1 MDKVQSRN
9 RYRIATANAISGNL
23 TGRDVAA
30 ITRQQMS
37 VSFSNC
43 DILLF
48 LSLNSLEIKLML
60 AAQIAFN

>member
-30 ITRQQMS
+30 ITRQQVS
-37 VSFSNC
+37 VSSIDDMFDSP
-43 DILLF
+43 
-48 LSLNSLEIKLML
+48 LNSLEIKLML